1 MQFSPEIKYDIDEL
15 ERMISKGE
23 GVQLDFKQAITSQR
37 KIARTLAAFAN
48 NRGGKLLIGVKDNG
62 TLIGCDIEE
71 EMYMIHE
78 AAEHFCEPPVDVDFT
93 VYETDDL
100 RSIVVATVNNS
111 LRKPHFAQDDH
122 GEWQL
127 YMRSIDKTLIASK
140 KTQRMLEL
148 EDGEEDSTVLDT
160 KERFVLEYLK
170 IKQTITAKIL
180 AQQLN
185 ISIQRANVMLVKL
198 AKLGLILYDKDERG
212 EHYLL
217 R

>member
-78 AAEHFCEPPVDVDFT
+78 AAEHFC
-93 VYETDDL
+93 DL
-100 RSIVVATVNNS
+100 ERRQNQRV
-111 LRKPHFAQDDH
+111 LPHQ
-122 GEWQL
+122 
-127 YMRSIDKTLIASK
+127 
-140 KTQRMLEL
+140 
-148 EDGEEDSTVLDT
+148 
-160 KERFVLEYLK
+160 
-170 IKQTITAKIL
+170 
-180 AQQLN
+180 
-185 ISIQRANVMLVKL
+185 
-198 AKLGLILYDKDERG
+198 
-212 EHYLL
+212 
-217 R
+217 